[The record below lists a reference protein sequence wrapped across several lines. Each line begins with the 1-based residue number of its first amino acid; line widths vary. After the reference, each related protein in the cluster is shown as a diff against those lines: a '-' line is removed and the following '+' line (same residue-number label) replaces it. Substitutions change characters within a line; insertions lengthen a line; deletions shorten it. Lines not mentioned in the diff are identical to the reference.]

1 MRRPTRI
8 LLRALSWL
16 LLFAAL
22 ALLAAWLALRA
33 SLPDVEG
40 ERRVAG
46 LQGPVQVERDAA
58 GVPVIRGTSRLDVA
72 RATGFVHAQERFFQM
87 DLMRHA
93 AAGELSALLGPALLE
108 TDRRLRVHRFRS
120 RAAHALDSIDPSE
133 AQWLRAY
140 AEGVNAGL
148 DALATRPF
156 EYLLLRT
163 RPQPWRPEDSL
174 LVAYSLWLDLQGSH
188 PRQELQQN
196 LLHASL
202 PESVYRLVVLSPSS
216 WVNVCQ

>member
-58 GVPVIRGTSRLDVA
+58 GVPVIRGASRLDVA

-120 RAAHALDSIDPSE
+120 RAARALDSIDASE

-156 EYLLLRT
+156 EYLLLRI
-163 RPQPWRPEDSL
+163 RPQAWRPEDSL
-174 LVAYSLWLDLQGSH
+174 LVAYSLWLDL
-188 PRQELQQN
+188 
-196 LLHASL
+196 
-202 PESVYRLVVLSPSS
+202 
-216 WVNVCQ
+216 